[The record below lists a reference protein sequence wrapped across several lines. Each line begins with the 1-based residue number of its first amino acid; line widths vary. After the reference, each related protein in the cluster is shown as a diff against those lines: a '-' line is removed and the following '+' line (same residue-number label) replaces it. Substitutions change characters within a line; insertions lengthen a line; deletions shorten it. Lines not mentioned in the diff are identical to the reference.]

1 MIPFIRAAAPF
12 ALAAALLAPLPALA
26 SGKTSLVLGLGMTFG
41 HHVAP
46 EFYTGLEHTN
56 TNASGDVSGAK
67 ALFYWDFAQS
77 LAPSK
82 LKVLGIL
89 GGKKNWQPEIGA
101 GYSFENRN
109 GLFSAGINSHHL
121 AGGVE
126 FSPTAGLSPY
136 FQVHTG
142 GDY

>member
-1 MIPFIRAAAPF
+1 V
-12 ALAAALLAPLPALA
+12 
-26 SGKTSLVLGLGMTFG
+26 T
-41 HHVAP
+41 P
-46 EFYTGLEHTN
+46 ELYTGLAHTN

-82 LKVLGIL
+82 FKVLGIL
-89 GGKKNWQPEIGA
+89 AGKKNWQPELGA

-109 GLFSAGINSHHL
+109 GLFSAGLNSHNL

-126 FSPTAGLSPY
+126 FSPAAGLSPY
-136 FQVHTG
+136 VEVHTG
-142 GDY
+142 GNY